1 MCAMLPDLNVITNN
15 AAKRRSVLGE
25 IPTGSSEN
33 MIEFLDA
40 LVVIGIFVIWFDF
53 AGAWKNVLRP
63 VRARLPAYSKQP
75 AILP

>member
-1 MCAMLPDLNVITNN
+1 
-15 AAKRRSVLGE
+15 
-25 IPTGSSEN
+25 

-53 AGAWKNVLRP
+53 TDAWNNVLRP

-75 AILP
+75 AISL